1 MHTRRIRDAEE
12 LSRTKL
18 RTGHKSS
25 KVAKMYDHY
34 TMEDEVE
41 LVERLKFPE
50 LNKYLDEPL
59 SMPMKR
65 KPTAIAEKPIKR
77 MVRNREVLT
86 RSLQGAIADQAM
98 ITLPRKRRGSGSH
111 VDPIKFSRV

>member
-1 MHTRRIRDAEE
+1 LKTHSLKHEYTTHARRSEK

-25 KVAKMYDHY
+25 YVAKIYDHY

-59 SMPMKR
+59 TMPIKR
-65 KPTAIAEKPIKR
+65 KPTAIAEKLIKR
-77 MVRNREVLT
+77 MVGIVMCSHEVFRNNCSSATLQGSEEVL
-86 RSLQGAIADQAM
+86 AAM
-98 ITLPRKRRGSGSH
+98 
-111 VDPIKFSRV
+111 